1 MALAAE
7 GERLSVIVPVLN
19 EASGIE
25 ATLNALQALRRRGH
39 EVIVVDGGST
49 DPTLALATPLAD
61 RVLGSPPGR
70 GIQMHTAAAVASGS
84 VLWFLHADT
93 RPPDDADRIIL
104 QALQGGGRVWGR
116 FDVDLDARGLLSV
129 VAWMMNLR
137 SRLTGIATG
146 DQGLFVTRAAYHQ
159 AGGYPAVPLM
169 EDIALSRALR
179 RIGRPVSLRQR
190 LHTSS
195 RRWRRHGV
203 VRTILTMWLLRLG
216 YFIGIR
222 PERLAAFYATHDA

>member
-1 MALAAE
+1 
-7 GERLSVIVPVLN
+7 
-19 EASGIE
+19 
-25 ATLNALQALRRRGH
+25 
-39 EVIVVDGGST
+39 
-49 DPTLALATPLAD
+49 
-61 RVLGSPPGR
+61 
-70 GIQMHTAAAVASGS
+70 
-84 VLWFLHADT
+84 
-93 RPPDDADRIIL
+93 
-104 QALQGGGRVWGR
+104 VWGR

-146 DQGLFVTRAAYHQ
+146 DQGLFVTHAAYHQ

-190 LHTSS
+190 LHSSS

>member
-1 MALAAE
+1 MALAAD

-39 EVIVVDGGST
+39 EVIVVDGGSI

-104 QALQGGGRVWGR
+104 QALQRGGRVWGR